1 MRTINVLIGTNEKEI
16 KDFFNILSAKK
27 QVKFFSSENMNEVIK
42 SINQGENLAVIV
54 QNNLVLISKII
65 ETAKEFVYK

>member
-54 QNNLVLISKII
+54 QNNLVLISKNN
-65 ETAKEFVYK
+65 